1 MRKDIRPFRTLYV
14 KGIVADKKTGKKLP
28 STVELIEN
36 NTGESLMKVQ
46 TDETGEYF
54 ITLPIGKDYTF
65 VVNRKGYL
73 FYSELYALSS
83 KEADSVY

>member
-14 KGIVADKKTGKKLP
+14 KGIVTDKKTGKKLP

-36 NTGESLMKVQ
+36 STGESLMKVQ

-54 ITLPIGKDYTF
+54 ITLPIGKDY
-65 VVNRKGYL
+65 
-73 FYSELYALSS
+73 
-83 KEADSVY
+83 